1 MKGSTMSHHL
11 LLASDV
17 GPPPLERRDH
27 GAVHQPLSHRLTYTQ
42 AHASSTIMNAKT
54 ILSEVPHTVLP
65 RTRAPKCLGKTLSR
79 REVAFLW
86 KAILFVLLVVAV
98 PCVQGKVI
106 VKSVSPTRGSLAG
119 GTRVHIQV
127 TIA

>member
-1 MKGSTMSHHL
+1 
-11 LLASDV
+11 
-17 GPPPLERRDH
+17 
-27 GAVHQPLSHRLTYTQ
+27 
-42 AHASSTIMNAKT
+42 MNAKM
-54 ILSEVPHTVLP
+54 ILLEVPHTVLP
-65 RTRAPKCLGKTLSR
+65 RTRAVNAPKCLGKTLSR
-79 REVAFLW
+79 REVAFRW
-86 KAILFVLLVVAV
+86 KAIMFVLLVVAV

>member
-1 MKGSTMSHHL
+1 
-11 LLASDV
+11 
-17 GPPPLERRDH
+17 
-27 GAVHQPLSHRLTYTQ
+27 
-42 AHASSTIMNAKT
+42 MNAKT
-54 ILSEVPHTVLP
+54 ILFGSVALLLKVPHTVLP
-65 RTRAPKCLGKTLSR
+65 RTRAVSAPKCLGKTLSR